1 MDKDQIRAE
10 LDARGITYNAR
21 LGAEKLQVI
30 LDEAIA
36 AEGPTGP
43 TAPIEAEGATG
54 PTGPTAEEQGP
65 TEPEPPAPPVSDE
78 RQVDET
84 KIAVLDKHGLVSR
97 VFTLEEHGDGF
108 IELAQEFATKRG
120 LRIGEMYKR

>member
-21 LGAEKLQVI
+21 LGADKLQVI

-36 AEGPTGP
+36 AETP
-43 TAPIEAEGATG
+43 APAA
-54 PTGPTAEEQGP
+54 P
-65 TEPEPPAPPVSDE
+65 TEPEAPAPTEPAAPAEPEAPAPAPVEDE
-78 RQVDET
+78 REVDET
-84 KIAVLDKHGLVSR
+84 RINVLDKYSKVCR

-120 LRIGEMYKR
+120 LRIGAVYKR